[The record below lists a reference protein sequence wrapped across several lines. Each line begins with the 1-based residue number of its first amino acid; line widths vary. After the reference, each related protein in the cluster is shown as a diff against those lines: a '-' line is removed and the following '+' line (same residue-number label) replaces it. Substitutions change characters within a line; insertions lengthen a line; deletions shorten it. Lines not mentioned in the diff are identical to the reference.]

1 MPRGQRIAFLAIAAV
16 IAVVAVVVALAAGG
30 GDDKEP
36 QRTAART
43 TERAPA
49 RKPKP
54 KPPLLTANSGKTVR
68 AKKGE
73 VVRFRARS
81 KTAEELHVHGYDI
94 LRPLPAG
101 RTVTVRFRAK
111 LEGVYEIELER
122 SHTPVGELEV
132 RP

>member
-1 MPRGQRIAFLAIAAV
+1 MPRGQRIALVAIAAV
-16 IAVVAVVVALAAGG
+16 IAVVAVLFLRTGEE
-30 GDDKEP
+30 GDSP
-36 QRTAART
+36 PPARTAADTTGASRPRT
-43 TERAPA
+43 
-49 RKPKP
+49 PKA
-54 KPPLLTANSGKTVR
+54 PLLTAGSGKTVR
-68 AKKGE
+68 ARKGE

-81 KTAEELHVHGYDI
+81 KTAEELHVHGYDV

-101 RTVTVRFRAK
+101 RTITVRFRAK

>member
-16 IAVVAVVVALAAGG
+16 IAVAAVAVALAAGG
-30 GDDKEP
+30 DDGEEP
-36 QRTAART
+36 GGTTART
-43 TERAPA
+43 TETAAA
-49 RKPKP
+49 RKPRP

-68 AKKGE
+68 ANKGE

-81 KTAEELHVHGYDI
+81 KTAEQLHVHGYDI
-94 LRPLPAG
+94 LRALPAG
-101 RTVTVRFRAK
+101 RTVTVRFRAS
-111 LEGVYEIELER
+111 LEGIYEIELEG

>member
-1 MPRGQRIAFLAIAAV
+1 MPRGQRIALVAIAAV
-16 IAVVAVVVALAAGG
+16 IAVVAVLVLRTDEE
-30 GDDKEP
+30 GDSPEP
-36 QRTAART
+36 ARTAT
-43 TERAPA
+43 TTTAAAP
-49 RKPKP
+49 KPKP

-81 KTAEELHVHGYDI
+81 KAAEEVHVHGYDI

-101 RTVTVRFRAK
+101 RTITVRFPAK

-122 SHTPVGELEV
+122 SHTPLGELEV
-132 RP
+132 TP